1 MRFFFRNVCR
11 QNLFKYWMRWKLEI
25 SAIHPK
31 LLRIKS
37 CNYFSVTHLSI
48 FFSLFIFRHFKKLCR
63 VEFNDYESNNRIY
76 LAMAKL
82 YKIKKD
88 QIHRFILKRRVSLWA
103 ASNLCQILPPT
114 LRWSIWCKNLDFQ
127 TKLSFQNVAF
137 LWNV

>member
-1 MRFFFRNVCR
+1 LPPEFIQVLDEVKVEDIGNPPKVVANKIIRLFFGYPVTY
-11 QNLFKYWMRWKLEI
+11 LF
-25 SAIHPK
+25 S
-31 LLRIKS
+31 S
-37 CNYFSVTHLSI
+37 LSI
-48 FFSLFIFRHFKKLCR
+48 FFR

-114 LRWSIWCKNLDFQ
+114 LR
-127 TKLSFQNVAF
+127 
-137 LWNV
+137 